1 MTIQVYNVKYE
12 GKVRNMMNNET
23 IGENLRMLRD
33 GAGYNQQSIANFLKV
48 DQSLISKIE
57 KGERSISSDM
67 LDKLAS
73 LFGVTTSAIV
83 NNVVEIRPL
92 SCAFR
97 CSELSAS
104 DMEAICAINKIAL
117 NIEFMNSLLEGNKA

>member
-1 MTIQVYNVKYE
+1 
-12 GKVRNMMNNET
+12 MMNNEK

-33 GAGYNQQSIANFLKV
+33 SAGYNQQSIASFLKV

-57 KGERSISSDM
+57 KGERSISTDM

-73 LFGVTTSAIV
+73 LFGVTTSAILD
-83 NNVVEIRPL
+83 NDVVVKSL

-97 CSELSAS
+97 CSELSSS
-104 DMEAICAINKIAL
+104 DMEVISAINKIAL
-117 NIEFMNSLLEGNKA
+117 NSEFMNILLEEKKND

>member
-1 MTIQVYNVKYE
+1 MLDNK
-12 GKVRNMMNNET
+12 G
-23 IGENLRMLRD
+23 IGENIRRLRD
-33 GAGYNQQSIANFLKV
+33 GAGYNQKSIAGFLEV

-57 KGERSISSDM
+57 KGERCMSADM

-83 NNVVEIRPL
+83 NDDVVKARSL

-97 CSELSAS
+97 CGDLSSS
-104 DMEAICAINKIAL
+104 DMEAISAINKIAL
-117 NIEFMNSLLEGNKA
+117 NSEFMNNLLEGSKRD